1 MRIAVVGSGISG
13 LSAAWLLSRQ
23 HQVTLFEADDRLGGH
38 SRTVDVELDG
48 QTFPV
53 DTGFLVFNHRTYPE
67 LTRLFDAL
75 GVETVAS
82 DMSFSVRL
90 DQPELEWSGTSLN
103 TVFGQR
109 SNLARPAFWGMLR
122 DILRF
127 NRESVREPALAR
139 SMALG
144 DYLKRR
150 GYGKPFIE
158 WYLLPMAAAIWS
170 CPASQMLEFPLSS
183 FVSFCR
189 NHGLLQVFDRP
200 QWRTVKGGSR
210 EYVNRLAAGIG
221 EIHLGQPIE
230 SLRPRNGR
238 IELVSGSLSGL
249 YDQVVLAG
257 HSDQSRALLS
267 GHYPALARLLEQ
279 MPYQA
284 NRAVLHSD
292 ASMLPRRQGLWSAWN
307 YQSGH
312 GSLSDRPVAVHYL
325 INRLQPLPTGTPV
338 IVSLNPLQE
347 PDPARVHGEFHYSHP
362 VFTRHAPSVQRQL
375 ISSNGRN
382 GIWLA
387 GAWLGYGFHED
398 GLASALRIARQL
410 DVAVPWQALAHAA

>member
-1 MRIAVVGSGISG
+1 MNIAVVGSGISG

-23 HQVTLFEADDRLGGH
+23 HQVTLFEADTRLGGH
-38 SRTVDVELDG
+38 THTVDVTLDG
-48 QTFPV
+48 VRFPV

-67 LTRLFDAL
+67 LTRLFDTL

-90 DQPELEWSGTSLN
+90 DQPELEWAGTSLDS
-103 TVFGQR
+103 VFGQR

-127 NRESVREPALAR
+127 NRESVREPALAG

-144 DYLKRR
+144 DYLKAR

-170 CPASQMLEFPLSS
+170 CPAAQMLEFPLSS
-183 FVSFCR
+183 FVTFCR

-200 QWRTVKGGSR
+200 QWRTVKGGGR

-221 EIHLGQPIE
+221 DIHLAQPIE
-230 SLRPRNGR
+230 SIRPRSGK
-238 IELVSGSLSGL
+238 IELASGSLSGL
-249 YDQVVLAG
+249 YDQVVLAC
-257 HSDQSRALLS
+257 HSDQSHALLNT
-267 GHYPALARLLEQ
+267 HYPARARLLAQ
-279 MPYQA
+279 MPYQP

-292 ASMLPRRQGLWSAWN
+292 ASVLPRRRNLWAAWN
-307 YQSGH
+307 YQSGQ
-312 GSLSDRPVAVHYL
+312 GTLSDRPVAVHYL
-325 INRLQPLPTGTPV
+325 INRLQPLPTATPV
-338 IVSLNPLQE
+338 IVSLNPLQD

-362 VFTRHAPSVQRQL
+362 VFTRHATSVQRQ
-375 ISSNGRN
+375 IIAGNGHD

-398 GLASALRIARQL
+398 GLASALWVARQL
-410 DVAVPWQALAHAA
+410 NVAAPWQALAHAA